1 MIRKFVVASFVVFAC
16 LCTLS
21 PTPSSAAYPERS
33 IQLIMAYRAGGG
45 SDRLFRGFQPF
56 LEKKLGQSLLPIYK
70 PGADGVIGF
79 TEIAN
84 ARPNGYFVGILNN
97 PSSIAPAVAGNAQYT
112 VDSFTY
118 LGNITYEPPI
128 LIVAKNNA
136 LNIKNLD
143 DFIKYCKNN
152 PGKTTVGISG
162 IGNDEHIALRLLHKA
177 AGISTKVVPFDGTA
191 AGSVSMLGGHIV
203 ALMTSSFAVLNLI
216 EQDEVI
222 VLGVGSEQRSKEF
235 PTQPTFREQNVDL
248 VLGGIRGIV
257 GPVGMPEEAKKL
269 WIDAVKSLHTD
280 PEYLEFAKKTKT
292 MLLYLDDK
300 QFKEFCQDLYDKYK
314 LLWDEEKW

>member
-1 MIRKFVVASFVVFAC
+1 MIRKFVVTSLVVFAC
-16 LCTLS
+16 LSTLFPS
-21 PTPSSAAYPERS
+21 PSSAAYPERP
-33 IQLIMAYRAGGG
+33 IQLIIAYRAGGG
-45 SDRLFRGFQPF
+45 SDRLFRGCQPF

-70 PGADGVIGF
+70 PGVDGVIGF

-84 ARPNGYFVGILNN
+84 ASPNGYSVGILNS
-97 PSSIAPAVAGNAQYT
+97 PSSIAPVVAGNAEYT

-128 LIVAKNNA
+128 LIVPKNNA

-143 DFIKYCKNN
+143 DFIKYCKKN
-152 PGKTTVGISG
+152 PGKVTVGISG
-162 IGNDEHIALRLLHKA
+162 IGSDEHIAIRLLQKA
-177 AGISTKVVPFDGTA
+177 AGISTKVVSFDGTA
-191 AGSVSMLGGHIV
+191 AGSVSMLGGNIV

-216 EQDEVI
+216 KQGDVI

-235 PTQPTFREQNVDL
+235 PNQPTFREQNVDM

-257 GPVGMPEEAKKL
+257 GPVGMPEEARKL
-269 WIDAVKSLHTD
+269 WIDAIKSLHSD
-280 PEYLEFAKKTKT
+280 PEYLEFAKKTKI

-300 QFKEFCQDLYDKYK
+300 QHKDFSQDMYDKHK
-314 LLWDEEKW
+314 ILWDEEKW